1 MTGERGPRLAYR
13 CASDTHRERVHFVSA
28 VHLTGDA
35 WTLPTVLCGH
45 PEHGPDPA
53 FWPEMAR
60 VEVAEDSA
68 PPTTQ
73 PEVIPRAL
81 CDEHGVPL
89 DWERCR
95 VCRGS
100 QVIHTDKPGL
110 TSPRPCP
117 RCGGHGSLHAAALAH
132 CAEKQ
137 RHAA

>member
-1 MTGERGPRLAYR
+1 MTGESGPRLAYR

-60 VEVAEDSA
+60 VEVAEGGA

-73 PEVIPRAL
+73 PEVFHKGTAVGLSGDWWRGTVA
-81 CDEHGVPL
+81 CDGVVSP
-89 DWERCR
+89 D
-95 VCRGS
+95 G
-100 QVIHTDKPGL
+100 QVH
-110 TSPRPCP
+110 R
-117 RCGGHGSLHAAALAH
+117 
-132 CAEKQ
+132 
-137 RHAA
+137 